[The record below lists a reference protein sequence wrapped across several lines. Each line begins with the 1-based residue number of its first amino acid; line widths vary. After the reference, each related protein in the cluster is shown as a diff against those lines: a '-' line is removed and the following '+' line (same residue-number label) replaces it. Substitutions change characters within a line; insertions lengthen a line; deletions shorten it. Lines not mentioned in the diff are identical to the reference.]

1 MDDDGIRER
10 MPAGVRDFHDRV
22 VSSPGWTG
30 DNMRARE
37 FLQMQ
42 MSMFTAR
49 AGVILRH
56 DGDDR
61 LPYSATWF
69 RLMGRAPAEIM
80 DIAEHPQEIDGF
92 GANTML
98 RYADIVASRKIREI
112 GDRRQMSSVCRSVPD
127 CLRAIKAMDVE
138 TMRSLPCFMFLSSKG
153 ADALISAVRTAGG
166 ISEDAVDELEKAIR
180 PHFMDEHVLFKEL
193 ANDLFSAADD
203 IIGGGHVRTDPV
215 MLMRFAVLF
224 ARATRNP
231 CGCVLK
237 PNMVPTMM
245 EKVLELQGLP
255 QEFIDPVMIRL
266 IPAVGVS

>member
-1 MDDDGIRER
+1 MEDDGIRER
-10 MPAGVRDFHDRV
+10 MPADVRDFHDRV
-22 VSSPGWTG
+22 ISSPGWTG
-30 DNMRARE
+30 DNRRARG

-42 MSMFTAR
+42 MAMFTAR

-56 DGDDR
+56 DGDGR

-69 RLMGRAPAEIM
+69 RLMGRTPAEIM
-80 DIAEHPQEIDGF
+80 DIAENPQEINGF

-98 RYADIVASRKIREI
+98 RHADIGASRKIREI
-112 GDRRQMSSVCRSVPD
+112 GDRRQMSFICRSIPD
-127 CLRAIKAMDVE
+127 CLRVIKAMDAE
-138 TMRSLPCFMFLSSKG
+138 TMRSLPRFMFLSSKG

-203 IIGGGHVRTDPV
+203 IIGCGRVRTDPV

-237 PNMVPTMM
+237 PDMVPTMM